1 MLQPRI
7 EGRLAGE
14 GEKDGVGAMMPD
26 SLHPYTRMR
35 LSGHYLEWRGWGW
48 LEIDTLEEWRQKND
62 LLAGIGW
69 SSD

>member
-35 LSGHYLEWRGWGW
+35 LSGHYLEWRGWDGW
-48 LEIDTLEEWRQKND
+48 KLTPWRNGDKRTTY
-62 LLAGIGW
+62 
-69 SSD
+69 